1 MEIDKAERVF
11 VIKAET
17 ELDRAILSA
26 LTFLPFNSIKP
37 NTLIIH
43 NNYYKAVV
51 RFIARVEGGF
61 HDALNELHKEFNN
74 EI

>member
-17 ELDRAILSA
+17 ALDRAILNA
-26 LTFLPFNSIKP
+26 LTFLPVSSINSISIIIP
-37 NTLIIH
+37 ND
-43 NNYYKAVV
+43 YYKEVV
-51 RFIARVEGGF
+51 RFIARVEDGF
-61 HDALNELHKEFNN
+61 KDALNELQKEYNN

>member
-26 LTFLPFNSIKP
+26 LTFLPFNSI
-37 NTLIIH
+37 NTDTLIIH
-43 NNYYKAVV
+43 NYYYEAVV
-51 RFIARVEGGF
+51 RFIARVEDDF
-61 HDALNELHKEFNN
+61 NDALNELQKEFNN

>member
-26 LTFLPFNSIKP
+26 LTFLPFNSI
-37 NTLIIH
+37 NTDTLIIH
-43 NNYYKAVV
+43 NNYYEAVA
-51 RFIARVEGGF
+51 RFIARVEDGF
-61 HDALNELHKEFNN
+61 NGARCELQKEFSD
-74 EI
+74 EV

>member
-26 LTFLPFNSIKP
+26 LTFLPFNSIKS
-37 NTLIIH
+37 NALIIH
-43 NNYYKAVV
+43 NNYYNAVV
-51 RFIARVEGGF
+51 RFIARVEDGF
-61 HDALNELHKEFNN
+61 NGALNELQKELSN
-74 EI
+74 EV

>member
-43 NNYYKAVV
+43 NNYYNAVV
-51 RFIARVEGGF
+51 RFIARVEDGF
-61 HDALNELHKEFNN
+61 NDALNELKKEPSN
-74 EI
+74 EV

>member
-1 MEIDKAERVF
+1 MEIDKAEKVF

-17 ELDRAILSA
+17 ELDRAILST
-26 LTFLPFNSIKP
+26 LTFLPFNSIKS

-43 NNYYKAVV
+43 NNYYEAVV
-51 RFIARVEGGF
+51 RFIARVEDGF
-61 HDALNELHKEFNN
+61 NDALNELQKEFSN

>member
-26 LTFLPFNSIKP
+26 LTFLPFNSINS

-43 NNYYKAVV
+43 NNYYKSVV
-51 RFIARVEGGF
+51 RFIARVEDGF
-61 HDALNELHKEFNN
+61 KDALCELQKEPSNEV
-74 EI
+74 